1 MLKQTW
7 QEQKSILFLSV
18 SCGSWCCVMGVNHSH
33 SQRKWHFADI
43 SSLSEVSTV
52 YAYY

>member
-18 SCGSWCCVMGVNHSH
+18 SCGSWCCVMGVNHTH
-33 SQRKWHFADI
+33 THKENDI
-43 SSLSEVSTV
+43 LLTSVV
-52 YAYY
+52 KVK